1 MKTFLRYAELDGSTR
16 LPWVFLT
23 SSNCSKAALGEAV
36 NSKKYGAKLLRIL
49 SFEMGIVL
57 LPRYE
62 LAYRRS
68 MWYGWSCTDDAALP
82 PTSGS
87 AALPDRVHFVPWSS
101 ASPSELLTDDNTLL
115 VPIPIPFSLPPR
127 PYPDSRALGADANG
141 YEAIPW
147 FGPDTAADAW
157 KGRDILGNPY
167 PGKGTYQGL
176 VQRGTH
182 DTLWQDLFAE
192 QSWMEGTD

>member
-1 MKTFLRYAELDGSTR
+1 MKTFLRYAEIDGSIR

-36 NSKKYGAKLLRIL
+36 NSKKYGATLLRIL

-68 MWYGWSCTDDAALP
+68 PWYGWSCTDDAVPALE
-82 PTSGS
+82 SGS
-87 AALPDRVHFVPWSS
+87 ARVPDRVHFVPWSS
-101 ASPSELLTDDNTLL
+101 ALPSEQRIDESTLL

-127 PYPDSRALGADANG
+127 PYPDRGATGADADDL
-141 YEAIPW
+141 EATPW
-147 FGPDTAADAW
+147 FGPDTAADVW
-157 KGRDILGNPY
+157 KGRDILGNLY

-176 VQRGTH
+176 VQRGTP

-192 QSWMEGTD
+192 SSWMDGEE